1 MSVRLS
7 IKAIDWL
14 TGKKRSLSIAVLI
27 QNGSQRSLHQWR
39 SQWWWL
45 TVNLYWSVCVC
56 HVLTQCGIL
65 LCNAAVKSL
74 IWSTHAINDFSLPP
88 CPVLS
93 SLSRENLLA
102 HFPPTLLFYS
112 PLPSLTIPH
121 TPLSLSPSCHPSSPP
136 YMWFL
141 LSRSSFSL
149 LIYLFTPPSL
159 SPYLPLPLSFSG
171 RRLIAVSQ
179 YHGGRQRGC
188 RSSGECSTRTA
199 GSHSNV
205 QPWHLGQV
213 RAEDEADADPQG
225 TDCMFS
231 IRLSGRGRVFLNV
244 SGCVC
249 REEDHTLGFS
259 LVRTLVCL

>member
-1 MSVRLS
+1 M
-7 IKAIDWL
+7 
-14 TGKKRSLSIAVLI
+14 
-27 QNGSQRSLHQWR
+27 
-39 SQWWWL
+39 
-45 TVNLYWSVCVC
+45 
-56 HVLTQCGIL
+56 LTQCGIL
-65 LCNAAVKSL
+65 LCNAAVKWL

-93 SLSRENLLA
+93 SLSRENLHA
-102 HFPPTLLFYS
+102 HSPPTLLFYS

-121 TPLSLSPSCHPSSPP
+121 TPLSLPPSCHPSSPP

-141 LSRSSFSL
+141 LSRSPFSL

-205 QPWHLGQV
+205 QSWHLGQV